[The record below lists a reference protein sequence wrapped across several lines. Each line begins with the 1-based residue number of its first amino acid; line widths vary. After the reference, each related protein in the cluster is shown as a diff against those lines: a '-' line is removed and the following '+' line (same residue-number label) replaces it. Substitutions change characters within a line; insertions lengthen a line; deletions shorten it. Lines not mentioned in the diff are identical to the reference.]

1 MFRPEEELKGL
12 EVPSWEWSR
21 EWLPDVGELQRGG
34 VGQGRATAADALMEQ
49 GLVWC
54 CGKNPSWGKGCHCKI
69 PPKSPEPPRSD
80 LGGAGWDG
88 LGRGGQGKELPPLP
102 TPSKGNVPQDGSK
115 DLALM
120 AS

>member
-1 MFRPEEELKGL
+1 MG
-12 EVPSWEWSR
+12 
-21 EWLPDVGELQRGG
+21 
-34 VGQGRATAADALMEQ
+34 MEQ
-49 GLVWC
+49 GMASRCWGAPERWGWPRESSNSRCSDGTGACVVLWEKSQL
-54 CGKNPSWGKGCHCKI
+54 GEGLPIAKFPQNPQSLPGVTWEGQ
-69 PPKSPEPPRSD
+69 
-80 LGGAGWDG
+80 GGDG